1 MSWPYRKAFNIVKSI
16 IPKISETEIIALK
29 SGGVSIDREIFN
41 GKVDYNK
48 LYKPF
53 PMNSEQHMETE
64 TNDLLRSVGSENIY
78 PNKNIHNIIKQLGE
92 KGFLSMII
100 DTKYNGNRLSI
111 TSQSRILSK
120 ISSFNPSLAVTTMVP
135 NSLGPAE
142 LLQHYGTQQQK
153 DYFLP
158 KLANG
163 TMIPCFG
170 LTGPNNGSDAVGQID
185 KGIVEYVDGKIKIKI
200 TLNKRYITL
209 APVSN
214 LIGIAFNIEDPNG
227 LLQNKKNGIS
237 VALVE
242 SSQPGLQKQTYHN
255 PNNAGFPNGTIKG
268 TIFIDPDQIIG
279 GEDKIGEGWK
289 MLMECLAVGRGVSLP
304 ATANGSSKFIT
315 HSIMHYIN
323 IRKQFNMNIGNMEA
337 VREKFMDMYL
347 NTWIIHTSVNFTN
360 HILDSGSTPSVITA
374 IMKQQTTERAR
385 NILNNGMDIYAGS
398 AICVG
403 DNNFFTK
410 FYNSSPV
417 GITVEGSNTL
427 TRGLIIFGQGLNKS
441 HPYIFPIFQSI
452 QDNNL
457 AEFKTNLNKL
467 VSGIFVNYYKMI
479 SVTSLNSLPF
489 TKNNTA
495 QQRLDIAT
503 LKFSL
508 LANFIA
514 LMGGKIKSKQMIS
527 GNMSDILSN
536 LYLSYSVL
544 WYHKHY
550 QNNNEINNSLRDE
563 CIHYLMNELDYKMNL
578 IIENYPFPALKPLLY
593 PLKNKIQYS
602 NLEAKNKLY
611 TLIINNE
618 QLHNIFKNDI
628 YYEGTV
634 LEKMEKLRKMKPGS
648 VKRTE
653 VVAEP
658 SDWNADVREVNRNV
672 QEYNKL
678 HQDIILNADVNISVE
693 EYNQLYQDIIQVG
706 EYKIQ

>member
-1 MSWPYRKAFNIVKSI
+1 MLFLYRKAFNIVKGI

-29 SGGVSIDREIFN
+29 SGGVSIDRELFN

-48 LYKPF
+48 LYKSILNTP
-53 PMNSEQHMETE
+53 EKDMETE
-64 TNDLLRSVGSENIY
+64 TNDLLRSIGSENIY
-78 PNKNIHNIIKQLGE
+78 PNKNIHNLMKQLGE

-100 DTKYNGNRLSI
+100 DKQYNGNRLSI
-111 TSQSRILSK
+111 NSQSKILSK
-120 ISSFNPSLAVTTMVP
+120 ISSYNPSLAVTAMVP

-158 KLANG
+158 KLADG

-185 KGIVEYVDGKIKIKI
+185 KGIVEYIDGKIKIKI

-227 LLQNKKNGIS
+227 LLKNNKSGIS

-242 SSQPGLQKQTYHN
+242 SSQPGLLNCTYHN

-304 ATANGSSKFIT
+304 ATANGSSKFVT
-315 HSIMHYIN
+315 HSIMNYIN
-323 IRKQFNMNIGNMEA
+323 VRKQFNMNIGNMEA
-337 VREKFMDMYL
+337 VREKFIDMYL

-398 AICVG
+398 GICVG
-403 DNNFFTK
+403 ENNFFTK
-410 FYNSSPV
+410 FYNASPV

-452 QDNNL
+452 QDNNIND
-457 AEFKTNLNKL
+457 FKYNLNKL
-467 VSGIFVNYYKMI
+467 VSSILVNYCKMI
-479 SVTSLNSLPF
+479 SITSLNSLQF
-489 TKNNTA
+489 ITNKTA
-495 QQRLDIAT
+495 KQRLDIAT

-544 WYHKHY
+544 WYYTHY
-550 QNNNEINNSLRDE
+550 QYNNEVNNSLRDE

-578 IIENYPFPALKPLLY
+578 IIENYPFPVLKPLLY
-593 PLKNKIQYS
+593 PLTNTIKYS
-602 NLEAKNKLY
+602 NLENKNKLY
-611 TLIINNE
+611 TLIINNVA
-618 QLHNIFKNDI
+618 LHNIFKNDI

-634 LEKMEKLRKMKPGS
+634 LEKMEKLRTMKPN
-648 VKRTE
+648 T
-653 VVAEP
+653 
-658 SDWNADVREVNRNV
+658 
-672 QEYNKL
+672 QEYN
-678 HQDIILNADVNISVE
+678 E
-693 EYNQLYQDIIQVG
+693 LYQDIIKVG
-706 EYKIQ
+706 EYLI

>member
-1 MSWPYRKAFNIVKSI
+1 MYKGLFNIVKSI

-29 SGGVSIDREIFN
+29 SGGVSIDRELFN
-41 GKVDYNK
+41 GKVDFNK
-48 LYKPF
+48 LYKPILK
-53 PMNSEQHMETE
+53 PVGQDMEEE
-64 TNDLLRSVGSENIY
+64 TNDLLHAAGSENIY
-78 PNKNIHNIIKQLGE
+78 PNKNIHKLMKKLGN

-100 DTKYNGNRLSI
+100 DKQYNGNRLPIS
-111 TSQSRILSK
+111 SQSRILSK
-120 ISSFNPSLAVTTMVP
+120 ISSYNPSLAVTTMVP

-142 LLQHYGTQQQK
+142 LLQHYGTQSQK

-158 KLANG
+158 KLADG

-185 KGIVEYVDGKIKIKI
+185 KGIVECIDGKIKIKI
-200 TLNKRYITL
+200 SLNKRYITL
-209 APVSN
+209 APISN
-214 LIGIAFNIEDPNG
+214 LIGIAFNLEDPNR
-227 LLQNKKNGIS
+227 LLNNNKSGIS

-242 SSQPGLQKQTYHN
+242 SSQDGLSKDTYHN

-268 TIFIDPDQIIG
+268 TIFIDVDQIIG

-315 HSIMHYIN
+315 HSIMNYIN

-337 VREKFMDMYL
+337 VREKFINMYL

-374 IMKQQTTERAR
+374 IMKYQTTERAR
-385 NILNNGMDIYAGS
+385 SILNDGMDIYSGS
-398 AICVG
+398 GICIG

-452 QDNNL
+452 QDNNMND
-457 AEFKTNLNKL
+457 FKTNLNKL
-467 VSGIFVNYYKMI
+467 ISSIIVNYCEMI
-479 SVTSLNSLPF
+479 SLTCSLQQ
-489 TKNNTA
+489 TV

-503 LKFSL
+503 IKFSL

-514 LMGGKIKSKQMIS
+514 VMGGKIKSKQMIS
-527 GNMSDILSN
+527 GNMSDIVSN

-544 WYHKHY
+544 WYYKHY
-550 QNNNEINNSLRDE
+550 QSMNETNAFLRDE
-563 CIHYLMNELDYKMNL
+563 CIHYLLNELDYKMNVVIANYPIQLLKPFLYPLTNKIRYTDLENKNKLYKL
-578 IIENYPFPALKPLLY
+578 IIEN
-593 PLKNKIQYS
+593 
-602 NLEAKNKLY
+602 E
-611 TLIINNE
+611 T
-618 QLHNIFKNDI
+618 LHNIFKNDI
-628 YYEGTV
+628 YYQGTV
-634 LEKMEKLRKMKPGS
+634 LEKMEKLRKMKPN
-648 VKRTE
+648 T
-653 VVAEP
+653 
-658 SDWNADVREVNRNV
+658 
-672 QEYNKL
+672 
-678 HQDIILNADVNISVE
+678 E
-693 EYNQLYQDIIQVG
+693 EYNQLYQDIIKVG
-706 EYKIQ
+706 EYAI